1 MNGLAWVLVVTSVP
15 TQALDLEAVLASTR
29 QHYPKIFAAEQKIE
43 EARGKLLANR
53 GEFDLKLGAGAKQ
66 NALGFYEKAEAEVSL
81 EQGLEF
87 GGIDLQ
93 GGYRYG
99 DRDVAP
105 YDGGQVT
112 SDRGEG
118 FLEAVIPLWKDRA
131 IDGRRLGVRLS
142 EVAVELRGL
151 DRSLTVLQVL
161 GKATTTYWKWVSTG
175 QKLEIAQRLLDLAE
189 TRQKAVKRQV
199 EQGSAPEILLQD
211 NMRLIV
217 SRRVSLVS
225 AERDLQQAAV
235 ALSLFLRNRDGMPV
249 VPTDRELPEDFP
261 EPSSVQGMPV
271 DSHVSN
277 LRMTRP
283 DLRFF
288 DGILDQIGI
297 EREFASNLGAPTIDV
312 LLKASQDAGE
322 QVFYGPSSDPNSSE
336 VSQNEAEVGIGLK
349 FSLPLQ
355 RRKGRGETL
364 RTSAALRRVE
374 AEYTL
379 ATQEAVVEL
388 RQAYIELDAAVRQVS
403 FAREAYR
410 LSLRLEEAERRKFE
424 LGQSNLLFVNQ
435 RESQAAGDAN
445 KVVTALQRYQV
456 ALAFYRVARGVWD
469 ADLN

>member
-1 MNGLAWVLVVTSVP
+1 MNGLAWVLVATSVP
-15 TQALDLEAVLASTR
+15 TQALDLEAVLASTLR
-29 QHYPKIFAAEQKIE
+29 HYPKIFAADQKIE

-53 GEFDLKLGAGAKQ
+53 GEFDLKLGAEAKRDV
-66 NALGFYEKAEAEVSL
+66 LGFYEKNEARL
-81 EQGLEF
+81 TLQQGLEF
-87 GGIDLQ
+87 GGIDIE

-99 DRDVAP
+99 DDLPP
-105 YDGGQVT
+105 YDGGRFT

-118 FLEAVIPLWKDRA
+118 FVQAVIPLWQDRA

-142 EVAVELRGL
+142 EVALELRGL
-151 DRSLTVLQVL
+151 DRALTELQVL

-175 QKLEIAQRLLDLAE
+175 QKLLIARRLLDLAE

-225 AERDLQQAAV
+225 AERDLEQAAV
-235 ALSLFLRNRDGMPV
+235 ALSLFLRDENGTPV
-249 VPTDRELPEDFP
+249 VPASRTLPEEFP
-261 EPSSVQGMPV
+261 EPSSVDRMPV
-271 DSHVSN
+271 DRHVSA
-277 LRMTRP
+277 LRSTRP

-288 DGILDQIGI
+288 DGLLDQIGI
-297 EREFASNLGAPTIDV
+297 EREFATNLGVPTVDV

-322 QVFYGPSSDPNSSE
+322 TVFYDPTDTK
-336 VSQNEAEVGIGLK
+336 NEAEVGVGLK
-349 FSLPLQ
+349 FALPLQ
-355 RRKGRGETL
+355 RRKGRGETQ

-410 LSLRLEEAERRKFE
+410 LSLKLEAAERRKFE

-435 RESQAAGDAN
+435 RESQAANDAT

-456 ALAFYRVARGVWD
+456 ALAFYRVARGVWS